1 MDSSIDDKNIRSR
14 RQKLCRV
21 RNPVERFWED
31 CLLIRGGL
39 ALSDFPGLLK
49 SPVSKWPRI
58 VREKT
63 RTKAFFFE
71 EILINI
77 P

>member
-1 MDSSIDDKNIRSR
+1 MDSSIDDKDIRSR

-39 ALSDFPGLLK
+39 ALSDFPGLSK
-49 SPVSKWPRI
+49 SPVSKWRI
-58 VREKT
+58 VRAKT
-63 RTKAFFFE
+63 QTKAFFFE